1 MSSVCDN
8 CGYQNNDD
16 SIICL
21 ECKIPLTS
29 LCSQCGKKSWVGSIY
44 CDHCAAPL
52 AMDEKETETST
63 VAISSQDTK
72 DVLLTLRDLMPK
84 SLTERVRS
92 SAKEAAGLRREVT
105 VLCIGFSRQ
114 NDQNSIVDTENR
126 YLAINE
132 ALEYIAEI
140 IYEFEGHV
148 DKLFEGQLIA
158 LFGLPVTHENDP
170 ERAVRAAIAIKQRL
184 ASFFA
189 QLNEQ
194 KNIQLQLHI
203 GIHTGNVIA
212 GNIGT
217 DFNMNYTVV
226 ADTMTLASQL
236 QEQAGPEM
244 VLVSNSTYQRTR
256 PIFHYES
263 LPLATYNGHEEAAL
277 VYRLIRLRRIAGQV
291 RGLPEMNVAMV
302 GRGHDVQQL
311 NQVLDSVLK
320 ENQARVVLVSGD
332 AGVGKSRLTVEFR
345 DSLIRE
351 DSEFGSFEGGC
362 LAYARPR
369 PYWLVA
375 DLVRNIIKV
384 SENDSSD
391 IQLECLQKHLEEIGL
406 PNSAEILPYLL
417 HVFGLTSIRP
427 DIEEK
432 LRIFDADMLK
442 NLTHNAVRQ
451 LLLYE
456 ASSIP
461 LVLFFD
467 DLHWIDDASL
477 SLLTHLVRTMAEA
490 KILFLFVSRDHDT
503 NTIHELEKAST
514 AIGGLKIIK
523 LRNLNNSENRQ
534 LVDQLIRSGS
544 EEVED
549 LKEQIV
555 KRAEGNPF
563 YTEEI
568 IRRLL
573 DEGGLYKDQDQYYMT
588 PQAQKLMEDVP
599 GTLKGIILARVDK
612 LEFESRLTLQ
622 QACVLGGTFRNAV
635 LYGINDKPKS
645 EIDRHLDELVKRQLI
660 VPTGRVKGQ
669 YEIRHNLIRDAVYS
683 SLLKRQRLKIHDK
696 IADTINNQKIYP
708 PNELAELMAHH
719 LGLGSKPIKA
729 VPYLLTA
736 AENAS
741 RRYANETALDYY
753 QQLNE
758 FLVSENDSDH
768 KEYNLIQVRTGI
780 GRSLKLLGRYDESKK
795 ILSENIDI
803 LFHRDHKWT
812 KDKLPSDL
820 LNGLWELADVQQREG
835 NYVDAAANLEAG
847 IELLKDLGYKKRS
860 GHFLTML
867 ERLAFVRFRQ
877 GQLDEALKLAHEA
890 ISDLSLDKPNQPV
903 TTAHL
908 LNTLGGIT
916 WQLGN
921 INEAH
926 RYVEQS
932 LKLYEQ
938 LGYIWGI
945 AQAYSNLGVLNAEL
959 GNWSKTIENWE
970 SSLELRRGTG
980 DVLGQATAQCNI
992 GQLRIMMG
1000 ELEKA
1005 GEQLNKSLKLFQKLG
1020 DSWGSGQAYI
1030 NLAMLALVEDQ
1041 IDEAEEFAK
1050 IAYDLANSVEGQVL
1064 QIQSRG
1070 ILAQVQ
1076 EKKGHHKQS
1085 IATVDEALQLA
1096 KTAGLMEAEAESLRI
1111 MGVLLTAQSSFVEAE
1126 TTLKQSV
1133 ELSDQLN
1140 NPYSRGMSLLS
1151 LGELYYTK
1159 ALETDQ
1165 SKADWLLQ
1173 AVETLAQAKD
1183 ILESLGAGKAV
1194 EQTNEL
1200 LGQAAELLESERRS
1214 TLRQTTWAPTDSAS
1228 PSFDGQ
1234 RFKATILWLVLN
1246 MPSGADEELLFE
1258 TMAFLLPAC
1267 AAIAQEHGGF
1277 VKQRNNGLTIA
1288 FGAPV
1293 ALEDAPDQAILTA
1306 YHLGQYLTNEL
1317 DADEM
1322 PISFQMGI
1330 SLGDVVAGYSG
1341 IGGRGEFIIQ
1351 GEPLDE
1357 AKRVADLS
1365 RIGKVWVNDGVYRTT
1380 RRLAQY
1386 RQAPSRLKE
1395 ARGLFELMHLRGD
1408 PSPARGIPGRQA
1420 RFIGREP
1427 FLQAMEQ
1434 ISYNLDQ
1441 DLGGIIWVEGEA
1453 GIGKSRLMNEFINH
1467 MPGDRQLIWRAG
1479 CSAQQSRQAFSLI
1492 ADLVADI
1499 FQLRPND
1506 NLEQIKNKIDKAVIA
1521 WPQDAWSSRPYL
1533 ELLIGLTPSG
1543 VEGDRLAQLEPDQL
1557 RQQIFV
1563 AFRRILKTLTKQ
1575 RSLVLVLDDL
1585 HWIDPISAELLIFV
1599 STIVASDPVL
1609 FVCAQRREGADSPN
1623 DRLIRLQSLMPG
1635 QTTSIF
1641 LDRLSYEESE
1651 TLIGEL
1657 MPNADLP
1664 TEVKDGIISRSEGN
1678 PYFIEEFVRMI
1689 LEQGY
1694 IQMDEDGCQIDPA
1707 LDLLKIPIP
1716 TSLESLI
1723 RSRVDAL
1730 PGELKHTLQYAS
1742 IIGRRFRKDLLAEFT
1757 GITEISMALDRL
1769 ASRVI
1774 LRPVQGSEYWEF
1786 SHHLIES
1793 VVYESLLLKDRKQ
1806 LHREYADCL
1815 EEYLDGQ
1822 RNDFAETLAHHLLYG
1837 GHEDRA
1843 LPYLVIAGEKAVAQ
1857 NASDEALV
1865 LLQRAADILE
1875 KQPNADEELRWQIAI
1890 GLGDVY
1896 RFVGKYVES
1905 SSVLKSG
1912 LPLAESGRLFRPHR
1926 AGLYRRLGETA
1937 HSQGEYE
1944 EARKY
1949 FEMTRLVLGESK
1961 HANHKLEIARTFT
1974 GLAWVYFAQG
1984 RFDDARKACEES
1996 KNYASEVDGL
2006 GELAA
2011 ADNLLGG
2018 IYYHLGEW
2026 HKALHHTTRAMVLR
2040 EQMGYSWGVA
2050 ATLSNLG
2057 ILSFSAGRWNKS
2069 LNFFNRSL
2077 NLRQEMGDVEG
2088 VAITN
2093 NNLGMVYREQGD
2105 LEMAKIHFLDSLE
2118 TARLFNIAYHIANAY
2133 AGITSVL
2140 LLEGDLDAAEDSLTS
2155 GLGQAKSINALDIV
2169 AELTRIQAEILLRSE
2184 DVEAALEVAQNAV
2197 SLSAEI
2203 GNRSQESSAWRLCS
2217 ECARRRGDL
2226 DKAMDNLDK
2235 ARDALSEVKDDLEN
2249 GRIALQA
2256 SRNLISAGQ
2265 TEQAMGEL
2273 NDAKHLFTSLGAN
2286 LYLRDIEFIEA

>member
-1 MSSVCDN
+1 MSVVCSS
-8 CGYQNNDD
+8 CGFHNSDD
-16 SIICL
+16 SISCQ

-29 LCSQCGKKSWVGSIY
+29 HCSHCGKRSWVGSIY

-52 AMDEKETETST
+52 SEIENKKETPA
-63 VAISSQDTK
+63 VALSSQDSAE
-72 DVLLTLRDLMPK
+72 VLLTLRDLMPK
-84 SLTERVRS
+84 SLTDRVRT

-114 NDQNSIVDTENR
+114 NDQNSIVDTENH

-132 ALEYIAEI
+132 ALEYIAEL

-148 DKLFEGQLIA
+148 DKLLENQLTA

-170 ERAVRAAIAIKQRL
+170 ERAVRAALAIQQRL
-184 ASFFA
+184 APFFV
-189 QLNEQ
+189 QLSEQ
-194 KNIQLQLHI
+194 KNIHLHLHM

-226 ADTMTLASQL
+226 ADTMTLATQL
-236 QEQAGPEM
+236 HEQASPGV

-263 LPLATYNGHEEAAL
+263 LQLAPIKVSDETTT

-302 GRGHDVQQL
+302 GRSHHVQQL
-311 NQVLDSVLK
+311 YKVLDSVLE
-320 ENQARVVLVSGD
+320 ENQARAVLVSGD

-345 DSLIRE
+345 QSIMKG
-351 DSEFGSFEGGC
+351 DSELGYFKGGC

-369 PYWLVA
+369 PYWIVA
-375 DLVRNIIKV
+375 DLIRNIIKV
-384 SENDSSD
+384 TENDSAD
-391 IQLECLQKHLEEIGL
+391 FQLGSLQKHVEEIGL
-406 PNSAEILPYLL
+406 PNRTDFLPYLV
-417 HVFGLTSIRP
+417 HVLGLTSMQP

-451 LLLYE
+451 LLLHE
-456 ASSIP
+456 AKSKP
-461 LVLFFD
+461 LVLFLD
-467 DLHWIDDASL
+467 DLHWLDDASL
-477 SLLTHLVRTMAEA
+477 SLIKHLVQTMVEA
-490 KILFLFVSRDHDT
+490 NILFVFVSRDHDT
-503 NTIHELEKAST
+503 NTIHDLAKASS
-514 AIGGLKIIK
+514 AIGGLEMVN

-544 EEVED
+544 EKVED
-549 LKEQIV
+549 LKQQIV
-555 KRAEGNPF
+555 NRAEGNPF

-573 DEGGLYKDQDQYYMT
+573 DEGGLYKDQDQYYTT
-588 PQAQKLMEDVP
+588 PRARKLMEDVP

-612 LEFESRLTLQ
+612 LEYESKLVLQ
-622 QACVLGGTFRNAV
+622 QACVLGGTFRNAL

-645 EIDRHLDELVKRQLI
+645 EIDRHLDVLVQRQLI
-660 VPTGRVKGQ
+660 VPTSKVKGQ
-669 YEIRHNLIRDAVYS
+669 YEIKHNLIRDAVYS
-683 SLLKRQRLKIHDK
+683 SLLKRQRQRLHDQV
-696 IADTINNQKIYP
+696 ANTIESQQLFP

-729 VPYLLTA
+729 VPYLITA

-741 RRYANETALDYY
+741 RRYANETALTYYY
-753 QQLNE
+753 QL
-758 FLVSENDSDH
+758 
-768 KEYNLIQVRTGI
+768 KEYVEGEPDSKDKENNLIQVRTGI
-780 GRSLKLLGRYDESKK
+780 GRSLKLLGRYEEAKN
-795 ILSENIDI
+795 ILSENADI
-803 LFHRDHKWT
+803 LFQGDIRWT
-812 KDKLPSDL
+812 KDDPPSEL

-835 NYVDAAANLEAG
+835 NYADAANNLEAG
-847 IELLKDLGYKKRS
+847 IELSKDLDSKNRRS
-860 GHFLTML
+860 HYLTML

-890 ISDLSLDKPNQPV
+890 ISDLSLEKPNQPV

-921 INEAH
+921 ISEA
-926 RYVEQS
+926 RGYVEKS
-932 LKLYEQ
+932 LNLYEQ

-992 GQLRIMMG
+992 GQLRLMMG
-1000 ELEKA
+1000 DLEGA
-1005 GEQLNKSLKLFQKLG
+1005 NEQLSRSLKLFQKLG
-1020 DSWGSGQAYI
+1020 DSWGAGQAYV
-1030 NLAMLALVEDQ
+1030 NLAMLALVEEK
-1041 IDEAEEFAK
+1041 IGKAEEFARL
-1050 IAYDLANSVEGQVL
+1050 ANDLANSVEGQLL

-1070 ILAQVQ
+1070 ILAQVL
-1076 EKKGHHKQS
+1076 EKQGRHSQS
-1085 IATVDEALQLA
+1085 INTANEALQLA

-1111 MGVLLTAQSSFVEAE
+1111 MGTLLTTHSSFVEAE

-1133 ELSDQLN
+1133 ELSNQLN
-1140 NPYSRGMSLLS
+1140 NPYSLGMSLLS
-1151 LGELYYTK
+1151 LGDLYYTR

-1165 SKADWLLQ
+1165 KKADWLAQ

-1183 ILESLGAGKAV
+1183 ILESLGAKNAL
-1194 EQTNEL
+1194 EQTYRL
-1200 LGQAAELLESERRS
+1200 LDQSTELLETERKA
-1214 TLRQTTWAPTDSAS
+1214 TLRQTTWTPTEAAPT
-1228 PSFDGQ
+1228 SFEGQ
-1234 RFKATILWLVLN
+1234 RYKATILWLLLN
-1246 MPSGADEELLFE
+1246 MPLDADEELLFE
-1258 TMAFLLPAC
+1258 SMAFLLPAC

-1277 VKQRNNGLTIA
+1277 VKQRNDGLTIV
-1288 FGAPV
+1288 FGAPI
-1293 ALEDAPDQAILTA
+1293 ALEDAPDQAINTA
-1306 YHLGQYLTNEL
+1306 YHLVQYLTHEM
-1317 DADEM
+1317 DADDT

-1351 GEPLDE
+1351 GEPIDE
-1357 AKRVADLS
+1357 AKHIANLS
-1365 RIGKVWVNDGVYRTT
+1365 RVGKVWVNDGVHRIT

-1386 RQAPSRLKE
+1386 RQAPSERKKG
-1395 ARGLFELMHLRGD
+1395 RGLFELMHLRGD
-1408 PSPARGIPGRQA
+1408 PGPARGIPGRQA

-1434 ISYNLDQ
+1434 ISDNLDK

-1453 GIGKSRLMNEFINH
+1453 GIGKSRLMNEFIRQ
-1467 MPGDRQLIWRAG
+1467 MPGEGQLIWRAG

-1506 NLEQIKNKIDKAVIA
+1506 NLEQIKNKIDEAVIV

-1533 ELLIGLTPSG
+1533 ELLIGLPPSG
-1543 VEGDRLAQLEPDQL
+1543 VEGERLAQLEPDQL

-1575 RSLVLVLDDL
+1575 SPLVLVLDDL

-1623 DRLIRLQSLMPG
+1623 DRLVRLQSLMPG
-1635 QTTSIF
+1635 QTTNIF
-1641 LDRLSYEESE
+1641 LDRLSFEESE
-1651 TLIGEL
+1651 SLVDEL

-1664 TEVKDGIISRSEGN
+1664 TEVKNGIISRSEGN

-1694 IQMDEDGCQIDPA
+1694 IQIDDDGCQIDPT
-1707 LDLLKIPIP
+1707 LDLSKIPIP

-1757 GITEISMALDRL
+1757 GSIDLGRTLDRL

-1774 LRPVQGSEYWEF
+1774 LRPVQGGEYWEF

-1793 VVYESLLLKDRKQ
+1793 VVYESLLLKNRKQ
-1806 LHREYADCL
+1806 LHRKYADCL
-1815 EEYLDGQ
+1815 EKYLDGK
-1822 RNDFAETLAHHLLYG
+1822 RNDFAETLAHHLINSG
-1837 GHEDRA
+1837 DEERA

-1865 LLQRAADILE
+1865 LLQRAANILE
-1875 KQPNADEELRWQIAI
+1875 KQPLEDESLRWQIAI

-1937 HSQGEYE
+1937 HSQGEYD

-1949 FEMTRLVLGESK
+1949 FEMTQLVLGESK
-1961 HANHKLEIARTFT
+1961 QPQHKLEIARTFT

-1996 KNYASEVDGL
+1996 KNYASAVDGL

-2093 NNLGMVYREQGD
+2093 NNLGMVYREQGE
-2105 LEMAKIHFLDSLE
+2105 LEMAKVHFLNSLE
-2118 TARLFNIAYHIANAY
+2118 TASLFNIAYHIANAY

-2140 LLEGDLDAAEDSLTS
+2140 LLEGDLVAAEDSLTS
-2155 GLGQAKSINALDIV
+2155 GLGQAESINALDIV

-2203 GNRSQESSAWRLCS
+2203 GNRSQESTAWRLCS

-2226 DKAMDNLDK
+2226 YKAMDNLDK
-2235 ARDALSEVKDDLEN
+2235 AKDALSEVKDDLEN

-2256 SRNLISAGQ
+2256 SRNLMSAGQ
-2265 TEQAMGEL
+2265 VEEAMVEL
-2273 NDAKHLFTSLGAN
+2273 NNAKQLFTSLGAN
-2286 LYLRDIEFIEA
+2286 LYLRDIELIEA